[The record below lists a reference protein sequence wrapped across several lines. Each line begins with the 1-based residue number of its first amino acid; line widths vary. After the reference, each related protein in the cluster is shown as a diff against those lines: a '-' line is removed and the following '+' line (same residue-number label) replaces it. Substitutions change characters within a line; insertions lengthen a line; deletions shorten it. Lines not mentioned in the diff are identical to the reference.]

1 MEKDMIALTV
11 IATIV
16 LFALTFLIVAV
27 IKQRKTNRLTQRLI
41 SDRDLLRLLDT
52 EPDQLLSPH
61 QLRDKTDLTLN
72 EARARLTSLHEF
84 GVLRRNG
91 NRRGR
96 HFYGLN
102 RELVEAPDLNLSPEP
117 FLTVEDLLNIFDTY
131 NYRVTPQELIMATGL
146 PLAII
151 KREMKYFENQKIVQ
165 RLQRVDNAGMT
176 VHRFY
181 VLQDPYRSDPD
192 RFRVQASK
200 MDLEMRE
207 ILLNDNLIV

>member
-1 MEKDMIALTV
+1 MEKDMITLTV

-16 LFALTFLIVAV
+16 LLALTFLIVAIV
-27 IKQRKTNRLTQRLI
+27 KQRETNRLTQRMLG
-41 SDRDLLRLLDT
+41 DRDLLRMIDT

-61 QLRDKTDLTLN
+61 QLRDKTDLTLT
-72 EARARLTSLHEF
+72 EARARLTSLHSF
-84 GVLRRNG
+84 GVLRVNG

-96 HFYGLN
+96 HFFGLN
-102 RELVEAPDLNLSPEP
+102 RGLVEAPDLNLSPEP
-117 FLTVEDLLNIFDTY
+117 FLTVEDLLNIFATY
-131 NYRVTPQELIMATGL
+131 DYRVTPQELIMSTGL

-165 RLQRVDNAGMT
+165 RLQRMDANGMT

-192 RFRVQASK
+192 RFRVQADK
-200 MDLEMRE
+200 LDLEMRE

>member
-1 MEKDMIALTV
+1 MEKDMTAIV
-11 IATIV
+11 IIATIV
-16 LFALTFLIVAV
+16 LFALTFLIVAT
-27 IKQRKTNRLTQRLI
+27 IKQRKTNRLTQRVI
-41 SDRDLLRLLDT
+41 SDRDLLRLIDT

-61 QLRDKTDLTLN
+61 QLRDKTDLSLT
-72 EARARLTSLHEF
+72 EARARLTSLLEF
-84 GVLRRNG
+84 GVMRRNG

-102 RELVEAPDLNLSPEP
+102 RELIEAPDLNLSPEP
-117 FLTVEDLLNIFDTY
+117 FLTVEDLLNIFETY

-192 RFRVQASK
+192 RFRVQASE

>member
-1 MEKDMIALTV
+1 MEKDMIAISV
-11 IATIV
+11 ILTIV
-16 LFALTFLIVAV
+16 LFALTFLIVAT
-27 IKQRKTNRLTQRLI
+27 IKQRKANRLTQRMI
-41 SDRDLLRLLDT
+41 SDRDLLRLIDN

-61 QLRDKTDLTLN
+61 QLRDKTDLTIS
-72 EARARLTSLHEF
+72 EARARLNSLFEF
-84 GVLRRNG
+84 GVLGRNG

-96 HFYGLN
+96 HFYGLKKG
-102 RELVEAPDLNLSPEP
+102 LVEAPDLNLSPEP
-117 FLTVEDLLNIFDTY
+117 FLTVEDLLNIFATY
-131 NYRVTPQELIMATGL
+131 DYRVTPQELIMATGL

-151 KREMKYFENQKIVQ
+151 KREMKYFEKEKIVQ

-176 VHRFY
+176 IHRFY

-200 MDLEMRE
+200 LDLEMRE